1 MDNGIMLVCG
11 SIDKDEKYDS
21 IKTICEVYTEL
32 YVYDVPK
39 IIELSEGKNNNLYQ
53 NLTIIVQNS
62 KLVVIDA
69 SNGSVINGIVLQ
81 LAEEK
86 NIPTFVL
93 NKKGKQNLTTTIC
106 NYMDNIYEVAT
117 YDKEPSEALDR
128 VASFAKQYA
137 TLSKQKK

>member
-39 IIELSEGKNNNLYQ
+39 IIELSEDQNNNLYQ